1 MEQNRRKTR
10 YSAYELAEIVNRWHQ
25 LWTHLEKRKIDYGT
39 GDLYTSVEVH
49 TVTHVEDNPGITVTQ
64 IAEDT
69 LRTKSAVSQ
78 MVSKLEGKGLLR
90 REQDAQNAK
99 LQRLY
104 VTEKGLELSR
114 CHKLYDETN
123 FPQEDIISLY
133 GVDVVDK
140 FIDVLRYIT
149 NRMIEK
155 MRLEEEKST
164 KTQ

>member
-10 YSAYELAEIVNRWHQ
+10 YSTYELAEIVNRWHQ
-25 LWTHLEKRKIDYGT
+25 LWTYSEKRKIDYGT

-69 LRTKSAVSQ
+69 FRTKSAVSQ
-78 MVSKLEGKGLLR
+78 IVSKLEGKGLLR

-114 CHKLYDETN
+114 CHKLYDEKN
-123 FPQEDIISLY
+123 FPQEDIVSLY

-140 FIDVLRYIT
+140 FVDVLRYAT
-149 NRMIEK
+149 DRMAEK
-155 MRLEEEKST
+155 LHLDEK
-164 KTQ
+164 